1 MTLPTISIITPSY
14 NQGEF
19 LEETILSV
27 LGQRYPALQYIIIDG
42 GSTDNSLEI
51 IKKYEK
57 ELYYWESKKDK
68 GQSHAIN
75 KGFKQSTG
83 DILMWLNSDDMLM
96 PNALNYI
103 ANLFLKNKEDFYFGN
118 CIRFNEKTTG
128 MESFKSD
135 VVTASRIF
143 SLEQSDYIIQ
153 SSSFWTRKV
162 YQEVGELNEDLHYG
176 LDWEWF
182 LRVKRR
188 GIKMAAFNKCIS
200 LYRVHDSHKTG
211 KGGRK
216 RQEEL
221 LSIYEIYNPKGA
233 KVYEYL
239 MEQDKDW
246 NIKDIYKA
254 ILLKKY
260 YYILKKPLSEAR
272 ILQLIK
278 PKKYGE
284 FTELEIGSFQRML

>member
-1 MTLPTISIITPSY
+1 MTLPTISVITPSY
-14 NQGEF
+14 NQAEF

-42 GSTDNSLEI
+42 GSADNSLEI

-57 ELYYWESKKDK
+57 ELYYWESTKDK

-75 KGFKQSTG
+75 KGFKHSTG

-96 PNALNYI
+96 PNALYYI
-103 ANLFLKNKEDFYFGN
+103 ADLVLENKEDFYFGN
-118 CIRFNEKTTG
+118 CIRYNENSIG

-135 VVTASRIF
+135 VLTASHSF
-143 SLEQSDYIIQ
+143 LLEQSDYIIQ
-153 SSSFWTRKV
+153 SSSFWKRKV
-162 YQEVGELNEDLHYG
+162 WEEVGELNENLHYG

-182 LRVKRR
+182 LRVKMK
-188 GIKMAAFNKCIS
+188 GISMRPFNKCIS
-200 LYRVHDSHKTG
+200 LYRVHDRHKTG
-211 KGGRK
+211 NGGRA

-221 LSIYEIYNPKGA
+221 LSIYNIYNPNGA
-233 KVYEYL
+233 RIYQHL

-246 NIKDIYKA
+246 SIKDIYKT
-254 ILLKKY
+254 IVLKKY
-260 YYILKKPLSEAR
+260 YYFRKKPLSEAR

-284 FTELEIGSFQRML
+284 FTEVEIGSFQRML